1 MTREEREQRE
11 RVKKLAFWEP
21 HLRSWQESMLSATQY
36 CKENNLNA
44 STFTYWRYIV
54 LGKPQS
60 KALSLAKPS
69 ITPMFLEVK
78 TPEESTSPTL
88 PKTSLRIE
96 TPRGIK
102 IVIESERLERDLA
115 IILRLS
121 E

>member
-1 MTREEREQRE
+1 MIKAERYQRD

-21 HLRSWQESMLSATQY
+21 HLRFWQGSGSSVKQY

-60 KALSLAKPS
+60 KALSLSKPS
-69 ITPMFLEVK
+69 ITPLFLEVK
-78 TPEESTSPTL
+78 TQREASPTR
-88 PKTSLRIE
+88 PQTSLRIE

-102 IVIESERLERDLA
+102 IVMESENLERDLA
-115 IILRLS
+115 ILHRLS

>member
-1 MTREEREQRE
+1 MIKEERYQRE
-11 RVKKLAFWEP
+11 REKKLAFWEP
-21 HLRSWQESMLSATQY
+21 HLRSWKESLLSVKQY

-60 KALSLAKPS
+60 KALSLVKPT
-69 ITPMFLEVK
+69 ITPLFLEVK
-78 TPEESTSPTL
+78 TQEEATTTL

-102 IVIESERLERDLA
+102 IVMESESLERDLA